1 MMERKFQI
9 NQGIRQPEISTN
21 KIRDLLQASY
31 SRNTPAREIGNKYGM
46 RLDDSLSNAENKV
59 WVDRKN
65 RPTIAYTGTR
75 RVSDWGTNLL
85 LATGLQGLSSRFR
98 GAKALADKVRQKYS
112 APATIIGHSLGG
124 SLAEYAGGKDNK
136 VITLDKGV
144 GLSGIGKT
152 ISKNQTDIRTS
163 NDPVSLLSNTQ
174 KNLGKKITIKDKYD
188 YNLLGAHNYSKLN
201 KLNNKII

>member
-1 MMERKFQI
+1 MERKFQT

-46 RLDDSLSNAENKV
+46 RLDDSLSNAEQKV

-85 LATGLQGLSSRFR
+85 LSTGLQGLSSRFR
-98 GAKALADKVRQKYS
+98 GAKDLAEKVRQKYS
-112 APATIIGHSLGG
+112 APATILGHSLGG
-124 SLAEYAGGKDNK
+124 ALAEYAGGKNNK
-136 VITLDKGV
+136 IITLDKGV

-152 ISKNQTDIRTS
+152 IGKNQTDIRTS

-174 KNLGKKITIKDKYD
+174 KNLGKKIVIKDKKNF
-188 YNLLGAHNYSKLN
+188 NLLDAHNYRYLDKL
-201 KLNNKII
+201 KNKIL

>member
-1 MMERKFQI
+1 MMERKFQT

-46 RLDDSLSNAENKV
+46 RLDDSLSNAEQKV

-85 LATGLQGLSSRFR
+85 LSTGLQGLSSRFR
-98 GAKALADKVRQKYS
+98 GAKDLAEKVRQKYS
-112 APATIIGHSLGG
+112 APATILGHSLGG
-124 SLAEYAGGKDNK
+124 ALAEYAGGKNNK
-136 VITLDKGV
+136 IITLDKGV

-152 ISKNQTDIRTS
+152 IGKNQTDIRTS

-174 KNLGKKITIKDKYD
+174 KNLGKKIVIKDKKNF
-188 YNLLGAHNYSKLN
+188 NLLDAHNYRYLDKL
-201 KLNNKII
+201 KNKIL